1 MTHLNLGV
9 ALDGVGWH
17 PAAWRE
23 DTENARRLTDPE
35 YWVDLAQTA
44 ERGLLDFLTI
54 DDTLAVQSE
63 TYGPPIPRT
72 DRVRGRLDSVLIAS
86 RIAPLTKHIGLI
98 PTAVVTHTEP
108 FHLAKAIATL
118 DFVSSG
124 RAGVRLKVGVTGTE
138 AKLFGRRDIPEL
150 TLSELKAATD
160 TSFVSEAFDEAADYG
175 EVLHRLWDSWED
187 DAEIRDQATG
197 RFIDREKL
205 HYIDFEG
212 EHFSVKGPLTV
223 PRPPQGQPI
232 VGILAHGTEV
242 YRLGVLV
249 GDLIWFT
256 PRSNADIKAVAAEIH
271 HLTADSGR
279 TGPPAQLF
287 GDLVVV
293 LDSDAGRAAER
304 LHRLDEL
311 SGEPLASDAD
321 IFTGTPSELADLIH
335 AWSSA
340 GLDGVRLRPVSNAVD
355 LPLISDALVP
365 ELQDRGLRPDGY
377 TCTTLRGQLG
387 LDRPRS
393 RYAPSPSE
401 VS

>member
-1 MTHLNLGV
+1 MTHVHLGV

-17 PAAWRE
+17 PAAWRD
-23 DTENARRLTDPE
+23 DTENAKRLTDPE

-54 DDTLAVQSE
+54 DDTLALQSE

-86 RIAPLTKHIGLI
+86 RIAPRTKHIGLI

-138 AKLFGRRDIPEL
+138 AKLIGRRHIPEL

-160 TSFVSEAFDEAADYG
+160 TSFVTDAFDEAVDYG

-187 DAEIRDQATG
+187 DAEIRDQSTG
-197 RFIDREKL
+197 RFIDRNKL

-212 EHFSVKGPLTV
+212 RHFSVKGPLTV

-232 VGILAHGTEV
+232 VGVLAHSTDV
-242 YRLGVLV
+242 YRLGVAV
-249 GDLIWFT
+249 ADLIWFT
-256 PRSNADIKAVAAEIH
+256 PRSNADVRSVSAEIVD
-271 HLTADSGR
+271 LAAASERNT
-279 TGPPAQLF
+279 PPAKVF

-293 LDSDAGRAAER
+293 LDPDRERAVDR
-304 LHRLDEL
+304 LHHLDEL

-321 IFTGTPSELADLIH
+321 IFTGTPSELADLVE
-335 AWSSA
+335 AWTTA
-340 GLDGVRLRPVSNAVD
+340 GLDGIRLRPASNAID
-355 LPLISDALVP
+355 LPLISEALVP
-365 ELQDRGLRPDGY
+365 ELQHRGLRPDGY
-377 TCTTLRGQLG
+377 SANTLRGNLG

-393 RYAPSPSE
+393 RYATSSE

>member
-1 MTHLNLGV
+1 MTRVHLGV

-23 DTENARRLTDPE
+23 DTANAKRLTDPD
-35 YWVDLAQTA
+35 YWVELAQTA

-54 DDTLAVQSE
+54 DDTLALQSE

-86 RIAPLTKHIGLI
+86 RIAPRTKHIGLI
-98 PTAVVTHTEP
+98 PTVVATHTEP
-108 FHLAKAIATL
+108 FHAAKAIATL

-150 TLSELKAATD
+150 TLSELKSSAD
-160 TSFVSEAFDEAADYG
+160 TTFLASAFDEAADYG

-197 RFIDREKL
+197 RFIDRNKL

-212 EHFSVKGPLTV
+212 EFFSIKGPLTV
-223 PRPPQGQPI
+223 PRSPQGQPI
-232 VGILAHGTEV
+232 VGILAHGTDV
-242 YRLGVLV
+242 YRLGVAV
-249 GDLIWFT
+249 ADLIWFT
-256 PRSNADIKAVAAEIH
+256 PRSNADVRSVAAEITD
-271 HLTADSGR
+271 LTASSGR
-279 TGPPAQLF
+279 QTQSAALF
-287 GDLVVV
+287 GDLLVV
-293 LDSDAGRAAER
+293 LDADRERAADR
-304 LHRLDEL
+304 LDRLDEL

-321 IFTGTPSELADLIH
+321 IFTGTPSELADLIE
-335 AWSSA
+335 AWSTA
-340 GLDGVRLRPVSNAVD
+340 GLDGIRLRPAGNAID

-365 ELQDRGLRPDGY
+365 ELQRRGLRPDRY
-377 TCTTLRGQLG
+377 SANTLRGNLG
-387 LDRPRS
+387 LERPSS
-393 RYAPSPSE
+393 RYTTPTE

>member
-1 MTHLNLGV
+1 MSPVHLGV

-35 YWVDLAQTA
+35 YWVELAQTA
-44 ERGLLDFLTI
+44 ERGLLDFITI
-54 DDTLAVQSE
+54 DDTLALQSE

-86 RIAPLTKHIGLI
+86 RVAPRTKHIGLI
-98 PTAVVTHTEP
+98 PTVVVTHTEP
-108 FHLAKAIATL
+108 FHVAKAIATL

-138 AKLFGRRDIPEL
+138 AQLFGRRDIPEL

-160 TSFVSEAFDEAADYG
+160 TSFVTKAFDEAVDYG

-187 DAEIRDQATG
+187 DAEIRDQSTG
-197 RFIDREKL
+197 RFVDRKKL

-232 VGILAHGTEV
+232 VGILAHGTDV
-242 YRLGVLV
+242 YRLGVAV
-249 GDLIWFT
+249 GDLIWCT
-256 PRSNADIKAVAAEIH
+256 PRSNADVAAVRAEITA
-271 HLTADSGR
+271 LTEASHR
-279 TGPPAQLF
+279 STSPAKLF
-287 GDLVVV
+287 GDVVVV
-293 LDSDAGRAAER
+293 LDSDRERALDR
-304 LHRLDEL
+304 LHRLDDL

-321 IFTGTPSELADLIH
+321 IFTGTPSELADLID
-335 AWSSA
+335 AWTTA
-340 GLDGVRLRPVSNAVD
+340 GLDGIRLRPAGNAVD
-355 LPLISDALVP
+355 LPLISDALMP
-365 ELQDRGLRPDGY
+365 ELQRRGLRPDGY
-377 TCTTLRGQLG
+377 SANTLRGHLG
-387 LDRPRS
+387 LERPRS
-393 RYAPSPSE
+393 RYATSSE

>member
-1 MTHLNLGV
+1 MTHVHLGV

-23 DTENARRLTDPE
+23 DAENAKRLVDPE
-35 YWVDLAQTA
+35 YWVELAQTA

-54 DDTLAVQSE
+54 DDTLALQSE

-86 RIAPLTKHIGLI
+86 RIAPRTTNIGLI

-118 DFVSSG
+118 DFVSTG

-138 AKLFGRRDIPEL
+138 AKLFGRREFPDLTPAEL
-150 TLSELKAATD
+150 ATAID
-160 TSFVSEAFDEAADYG
+160 NSFVRAAFDEAVDYG

-187 DAEIRDQATG
+187 DAEIRDQSTG
-197 RFIDREKL
+197 RFIDRNKL

-223 PRPPQGQPI
+223 PRAPQGQPI
-232 VGILAHGTEV
+232 VGVLAHSTEV
-242 YRLGVLV
+242 YRLGVAV
-249 GDLIWFT
+249 ADLIWTT
-256 PRSNADIKAVAAEIH
+256 PHSDADVRAVSAEIQD
-271 HLTADSGR
+271 LAVVSGR
-279 TGPPAQLF
+279 NTAPAKVF
-287 GDLVVV
+287 GDLLVV
-293 LDSDAGRAAER
+293 LDTDRDRAEDR
-304 LHRLDEL
+304 LQRLDEL
-311 SGEPLASDAD
+311 AGEPLGTDAD
-321 IFTGTPSELADLIH
+321 IFTGTPSELADLID
-335 AWSSA
+335 AWTRA
-340 GLDGVRLRPVSNAVD
+340 GLDGIRLRPASNAVD

-365 ELQDRGLRPDGY
+365 ELRRRGLRPDNHSANI
-377 TCTTLRGQLG
+377 LRGNLG

-393 RYAPSPSE
+393 RYATSSE
-401 VS
+401 AS